1 MNNILRIK
9 ILIRMEAVI
18 YIRPWESNFFLLLN
32 MTNQEIGVDLVSDI
46 NLENTITLYHPYLS
60 TCLIGGSDGKKS
72 VCSVGDPRLI
82 SRSGRY
88 PGEEY
93 GQPLLF
99 SCLENPVGRG
109 A

>member
-9 ILIRMEAVI
+9 ILTRMKAVI
-18 YIRPWESNFFLLLN
+18 YIRLWESNFFLLLN
-32 MTNQEIGVDLVSDI
+32 MTNHEIGVDLASDI

-60 TCLIGGSDGKKS
+60 THFTGGSDGKKS
-72 VCSVGDPRLI
+72 VCSEGDLRLI
-82 SRSGRY
+82 SGSGRS

-93 GQPLLF
+93 GKPLQF